1 MYLLFNDKIKITIF
15 KYIGLL
21 SVLKMKNIETLMQ
34 FGFNVYESKI
44 LFSLSK
50 LKSATAKE
58 IKEDSLVPVNKIYE
72 ILEDFQR
79 RGIVQLLP
87 EKPKK
92 YSLVNLKQV
101 LKDRLEEKRKNL
113 DKVSKEVE
121 ELFKSI
127 SNNQMYEQAFWV
139 MEGVDSMVNKIVET
153 LPKIKEESIGFID
166 IWVARPENLKMV
178 KKCIKRGI
186 QFYFIGDINE
196 ETKPYAKKFAKLGVK
211 IRHYPIQGAGYSIFD
226 KKYVQLRITEK
237 KVIILWV
244 ENAHFANILRQHFF
258 EIWKQAK
265 QVRF

>member
-1 MYLLFNDKIKITIF
+1 
-15 KYIGLL
+15 
-21 SVLKMKNIETLMQ
+21 MKSIETLMQ

-44 LFSLSK
+44 LFSLAR

-58 IKEDSLVPVNKIYE
+58 IKEDSLVPVNKVYE

-79 RGIVQLLP
+79 RSIVQLLP

-92 YSLVNLKQV
+92 YSLINLKQV
-101 LKDRLEEKRKNL
+101 LKGRLEEKKKSL
-113 DKVSKEVE
+113 DKVGKDIED
-121 ELFKSI
+121 LFNNLSS
-127 SNNQMYEQAFWV
+127 SNVYEQTFWV

-153 LPKIKEESIGFID
+153 LEKVNDESIGFID
-166 IWVARPENLKMV
+166 VWVARPENLEIV
-178 KKCIKRGI
+178 KKCIKRGVK
-186 QFYFIGDINE
+186 FYFIGDIND

-237 KVIILWV
+237 KVIIMWV
-244 ENAHFANILRQHFF
+244 ENAQFANILRQHFF

-265 QVRF
+265 PIKF